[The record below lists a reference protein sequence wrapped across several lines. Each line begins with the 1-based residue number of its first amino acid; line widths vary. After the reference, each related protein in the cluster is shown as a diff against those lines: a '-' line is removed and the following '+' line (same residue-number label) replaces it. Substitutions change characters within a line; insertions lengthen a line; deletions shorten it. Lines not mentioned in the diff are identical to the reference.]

1 MPNGF
6 PVVAA
11 LALLVAGCATSAGR
25 IGADELTQNGRLVS
39 GVELRKLF
47 TQATVEGKDPNG
59 VEFTLRI
66 DDDGNYKGV
75 TTRGDSFVGKW
86 SIDGQGR
93 VCFDTVYDTIR
104 GPCAALYVL
113 NGKYYAL
120 TPSGVVLERAI
131 RRPSPVSR

>member
-1 MPNGF
+1 MPRAVF
-6 PVVAA
+6 PVAA
-11 LALLVAGCATSAGR
+11 LALLVAGCATTADPISV
-25 IGADELTQNGRLVS
+25 DELTKNGRLVA

-59 VEFTLRI
+59 VEFTLRT
-66 DDDGNYKGV
+66 DDEGNYKGV

-86 SIDGQGR
+86 SINGHGD

-104 GPCAALYVL
+104 MPCSAQYVL

-131 RRPSPVSR
+131 RRPSPVLR